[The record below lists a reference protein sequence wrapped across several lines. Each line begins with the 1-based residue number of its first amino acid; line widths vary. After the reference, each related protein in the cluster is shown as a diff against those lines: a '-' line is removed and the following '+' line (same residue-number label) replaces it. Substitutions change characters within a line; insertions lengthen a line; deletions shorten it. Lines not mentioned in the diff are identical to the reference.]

1 LPVAFVIPVTNPLTS
16 AMDVML
22 PNSAKK
28 TACKPPIF
36 SRQSIEYPLV
46 IAHGIIKKFK
56 KKAAFIA
63 PPFFGYLFN

>member
-1 LPVAFVIPVTNPLTS
+1 MPVTKPLTS
-16 AMDVML
+16 VTPEIL
-22 PNSAKK
+22 PNSAKN

-36 SRQSIEYPLV
+36 SRQSITKPLV
-46 IAHGIIKKFK
+46 IAHGIVKKFK